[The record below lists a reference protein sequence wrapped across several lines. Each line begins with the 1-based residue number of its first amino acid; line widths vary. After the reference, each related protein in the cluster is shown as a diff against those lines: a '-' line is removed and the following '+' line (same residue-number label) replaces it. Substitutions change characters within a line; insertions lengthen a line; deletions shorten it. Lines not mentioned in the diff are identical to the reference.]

1 MIVKKLLDSF
11 SLLSPKARRRMYF
24 LIPVIL
30 LGMCLETLSVGMIV
44 PALGILLNESFF
56 DQFEALQP
64 VLSRMNNP
72 SHEKLIFLGLSSLA
86 LAFFFKNVFL
96 YFQIHCQGT
105 FVYSAKR
112 EIALNLF
119 KKYLNKPYLYHLS
132 TNSSE
137 LLRNLT
143 TEVNSYCN
151 FFLMPVVNLVT
162 ETLVIVSLIS
172 LIIWVE
178 PQGSLLLILILGILV
193 YLFIKGTHRVV
204 GSWGRERLHAEES
217 KIKHLQQ
224 GIGAIKQILLSGRTE
239 FFLRRFHKPNQ
250 VSGLM
255 DKREYIF
262 QYVPKLGVEI
272 IAVCGLV
279 AMCSYL
285 LWNGRSYQEVTFMLG
300 LMASAGFRL
309 IPSFSRILNNLQSMR
324 YGWASVDTLYREFSS
339 SSPVI
344 NSSEQSATEGFCGV
358 KFDKEI
364 TFSKVSFSYDH
375 RVKLLD
381 GIALSIIKDSTIGL
395 TGASGC
401 GKSTFADLIL
411 GLIQPDEGYILIDG
425 QIIGDK
431 DQSAWSSMIGYVPQD
446 VYILDDTVRHNIAFG
461 LPENEIDN
469 ERIWEVLTIVNL
481 VSFVEQS
488 PEGLDTFLG
497 EQGARMSG
505 GQKQRLGVARALYH
519 DPLILILDEF
529 TSALDRSTERDILKT
544 FHPLLGKK
552 TIFIIAHSKLPL
564 AICDQVYQLENGK
577 INLLKKDLTH
587 ANTGR

>member
-1 MIVKKLLDSF
+1 
-11 SLLSPKARRRMYF
+11 
-24 LIPVIL
+24 
-30 LGMCLETLSVGMIV
+30 
-44 PALGILLNESFF
+44 
-56 DQFEALQP
+56 
-64 VLSRMNNP
+64 
-72 SHEKLIFLGLSSLA
+72 
-86 LAFFFKNVFL
+86 
-96 YFQIHCQGT
+96 
-105 FVYSAKR
+105 
-112 EIALNLF
+112 
-119 KKYLNKPYLYHLS
+119 
-132 TNSSE
+132 
-137 LLRNLT
+137 
-143 TEVNSYCN
+143 
-151 FFLMPVVNLVT
+151 
-162 ETLVIVSLIS
+162 
-172 LIIWVE
+172 
-178 PQGSLLLILILGILV
+178 
-193 YLFIKGTHRVV
+193 
-204 GSWGRERLHAEES
+204 
-217 KIKHLQQ
+217 
-224 GIGAIKQILLSGRTE
+224 
-239 FFLRRFHKPNQ
+239 
-250 VSGLM
+250 
-255 DKREYIF
+255 
-262 QYVPKLGVEI
+262 
-272 IAVCGLV
+272 
-279 AMCSYL
+279 
-285 LWNGRSYQEVTFMLG
+285 
-300 LMASAGFRL
+300 
-309 IPSFSRILNNLQSMR
+309 MR

-339 SSPVI
+339 TSPVI
-344 NSSEQSATEGFCGV
+344 NSSEQSATEVFCGV